1 LRIPVQVDHRFR
13 PQADRF
19 NLAGLQLADLV
30 AHPSRNEILNENGHA
45 MTIAP
50 FAAKV
55 IAVLQGKYDRRDGR
69 VFGKKML

>member
-1 LRIPVQVDHRFR
+1 
-13 PQADRF
+13 
-19 NLAGLQLADLV
+19 
-30 AHPSRNEILNENGHA
+30 

-55 IAVLQGKYDRRDGR
+55 IAVLEGRYDQQGGR